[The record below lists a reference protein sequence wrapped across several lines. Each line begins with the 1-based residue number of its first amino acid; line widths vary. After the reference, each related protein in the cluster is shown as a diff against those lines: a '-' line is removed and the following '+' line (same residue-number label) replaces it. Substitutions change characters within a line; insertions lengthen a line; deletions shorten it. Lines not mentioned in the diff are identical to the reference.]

1 MDNTQDLCN
10 IEGDDEDEGEGRN
23 DDSCC
28 SSSTSYRLF
37 GRQMSIHQ
45 MMGGGKA
52 ADVILW
58 KRQHVSCGI
67 VVVATVAWI
76 LFEQSGLSFLLICS
90 DVLLILVVLLFLRAN
105 YAVFR
110 KKHLRTVPEL
120 VLSEEMVIN
129 AAASFR
135 VKINYVLLLAHDI
148 TLGRDFRLF
157 FKMVGWCY
165 LVLGLH
171 NTKGS
176 VKCEPQCDSSKMG
189 GDLSMALVR
198 NWKRNLIFYTCIYR
212 SCCIHGFV
220 FYYHDETVN
229 EPSGIIL
236 SITVPALYNK
246 HQDHVDRFA
255 GLLHQKFSNNYRVV
269 DESVSSR
276 FPLSST
282 KDKDS

>member
-28 SSSTSYRLF
+28 ISSTSYRLF

-110 KKHLRTVPEL
+110 KKHLRTLPEL

-157 FKMVGWCY
+157 FKVVICLW
-165 LVLGLH
+165 LLSVI
-171 NTKGS
+171 GS
-176 VKCEPQCDSSKMG
+176 VISSFT
-189 GDLSMALVR
+189 LVY
-198 NWKRNLIFYTCIYR
+198 I
-212 SCCIHGFV
+212 
-220 FYYHDETVN
+220 
-229 EPSGIIL
+229 GIIL

>member
-28 SSSTSYRLF
+28 ISSTSYRLF

-67 VVVATVAWI
+67 VVVATIAWI

-110 KKHLRTVPEL
+110 KKHLRTLPEL

-157 FKMVGWCY
+157 FKVVICLW
-165 LVLGLH
+165 LLSVI
-171 NTKGS
+171 GS
-176 VKCEPQCDSSKMG
+176 VISSFTLVYIGMHIHSH
-189 GDLSMALVR
+189 LSPTVE
-198 NWKRNLIFYTCIYR
+198 
-212 SCCIHGFV
+212 HFV
-220 FYYHDETVN
+220 FN
-229 EPSGIIL
+229 FCLL
-236 SITVPALYNK
+236 SSCFNSSHLFHYKQA
-246 HQDHVDRFA
+246 HVA
-255 GLLHQKFSNNYRVV
+255 YMA
-269 DESVSSR
+269 
-276 FPLSST
+276 LSST
-282 KDKDS
+282 TMMRR